1 MSESDFA
8 LGFKQGRAVEHAVM
22 LEMIEDIKAEI
33 IHYNDKHCNSE
44 FISVGTVFAIID
56 KHIGKAEIEL
66 IVTDREVKDECER
79 VS

>member
-56 KHIGKAEIEL
+56 KHIGKAESED
-66 IVTDREVKDECER
+66 T
-79 VS
+79 